1 MKRSERTLK
10 HLGAEADY
18 DAEGD
23 HSIFLTVSYGS
34 VSDLQKN
41 DLMKDVS
48 GITPFNLKEENEEGR
63 FDANGDFHAKKNK
76 DEEEI
81 EMDVFTRD
89 MYKEGLAKV
98 PVPKEDETPPK
109 VLSQNMQLVRLCSYL
124 KAEEVPRDA
133 LQRFGKILN
142 PKKSKSK
149 RHLMAFEIGQF
160 KVFL

>member
-18 DAEGD
+18 DKEHD
-23 HSIFLTVSYGS
+23 RSIFLTVIHGT
-34 VSDLQKN
+34 VNDLQKN

-81 EMDVFTRD
+81 EMDVYTRD

-98 PVPKEDETPPK
+98 PIPKEED
-109 VLSQNMQLVRLCSYL
+109 VLTKSFSQNMQFGS
-124 KAEEVPRDA
+124 P
-133 LQRFGKILN
+133 LQLFTSRRGPQRCNSTIWKDF
-142 PKKSKSK
+142 KSKEKQIKTS
-149 RHLMAFEIGQF
+149 FDGF
-160 KVFL
+160 

>member
-18 DAEGD
+18 DKEHD
-23 HSIFLTVSYGS
+23 RSIFLTVIHGT
-34 VSDLQKN
+34 KN

-81 EMDVFTRD
+81 EMDVYTRD

-98 PVPKEDETPPK
+98 PIPKEED
-109 VLSQNMQLVRLCSYL
+109 VLTKSFSQNMQFVRLCSYL
-124 KAEEVPRDA
+124 QAEEVPRDA
-133 LQRFGKILN
+133 IQRFGKILN

-149 RHLMAFEIGQF
+149 RHLMAFEKGWIRTVQ
-160 KVFL
+160 

>member
-18 DAEGD
+18 DKEHD
-23 HSIFLTVSYGS
+23 RSIFLTVIHGA
-34 VSDLQKN
+34 VNDLQKS

-81 EMDVFTRD
+81 EMDVYTRD

-98 PVPKEDETPPK
+98 PIPKEED
-109 VLSQNMQLVRLCSYL
+109 VLTKSFSQNMQFVRLCSYL
-124 KAEEVPRDA
+124 QAEEVPRDA
-133 LQRFGKILN
+133 IQRFGKILN

-149 RHLMAFEIGQF
+149 RHLMAFEKGWIRTVQ
-160 KVFL
+160 

>member
-18 DAEGD
+18 DKEHD
-23 HSIFLTVSYGS
+23 RSIIVTVINGTGN
-34 VSDLQKN
+34 DLQKN

-81 EMDVFTRD
+81 EMDVYTRD

-98 PVPKEDETPPK
+98 PIPKEED
-109 VLSQNMQLVRLCSYL
+109 VLTKSFSQNMQFVRLCSYL
-124 KAEEVPRDA
+124 QAEEVPRDA
-133 LQRFGKILN
+133 IQRFGKILN

-149 RHLMAFEIGQF
+149 RHLMAFEKGWIRTVQ
-160 KVFL
+160 

>member
-18 DAEGD
+18 DKEHD
-23 HSIFLTVSYGS
+23 RSIFLTVIHGT
-34 VSDLQKN
+34 VNDLQKN

-81 EMDVFTRD
+81 EMDVYTRD

-98 PVPKEDETPPK
+98 PIPKEED
-109 VLSQNMQLVRLCSYL
+109 VLTKSFSQNMHFVRLCSYL
-124 KAEEVPRDA
+124 QAEEVPRDA
-133 LQRFGKILN
+133 IQRFGKILN

-149 RHLMAFEIGQF
+149 RHLMAFEKGWIRTVQ
-160 KVFL
+160 